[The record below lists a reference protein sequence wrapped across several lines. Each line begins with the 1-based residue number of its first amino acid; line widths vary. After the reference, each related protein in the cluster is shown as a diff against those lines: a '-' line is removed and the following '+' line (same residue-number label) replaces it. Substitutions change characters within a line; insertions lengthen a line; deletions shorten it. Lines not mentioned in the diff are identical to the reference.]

1 MRLRYLHALAQPSAT
16 WIARGAI
23 LIVGIVMLFSPLAA
37 AQKTPPKS
45 APPSPTVAPA
55 FSDND
60 ALTVFDNLEATLESY
75 NRKKFLA
82 AFDAA
87 KMPNFPAFRDQ
98 INHLFETY
106 DSFTVT
112 YHLAQTAMEGSN
124 GVALADF
131 GLDGTSNSEGMRD
144 LRRQAR
150 LRLVVAW
157 NGKEWRIVDLSP
169 RAVFQ

>member
-1 MRLRYLHALAQPSAT
+1 MRLRHLHVFAEPSAT
-16 WIARGAI
+16 LMGRSAI
-23 LIVGIVMLFSPLAA
+23 LIVGIVVLFLSLA
-37 AQKTPPKS
+37 AQKAPLKS
-45 APPSPTVAPA
+45 APRSPTAAPT

-60 ALTVFDNLEATLESY
+60 ALTVFDNLASTLESY

-87 KMPNFPAFRDQ
+87 KMPNFPVFRDQ
-98 INHLFETY
+98 INHLFERY

-131 GLDGTSNSEGMRD
+131 GLDGTSNAEGMRD

>member
-1 MRLRYLHALAQPSAT
+1 MRLRYLLALAQPSAT
-16 WIARGAI
+16 SIARGA
-23 LIVGIVMLFSPLAA
+23 LIVGIVMVFSPLAA
-37 AQKTPPKS
+37 AQKTPPKI
-45 APPSPTVAPA
+45 APPSPTIAPA
-55 FSDND
+55 FGEND
-60 ALTVFDNLEATLESY
+60 ALTVFDNLEATLQSY

-98 INHLFETY
+98 INHLFERY

-144 LRRQAR
+144 LRRQVR
-150 LRLVVAW
+150 LRLVVVW

>member
-1 MRLRYLHALAQPSAT
+1 MHLRYLHVFAESSAT
-16 WIARGAI
+16 SMGRGAI
-23 LIVGIVMLFSPLAA
+23 LIVGIVMLLLPLAA
-37 AQKTPPKS
+37 AQKAPLKS
-45 APPSPTVAPA
+45 APSSSTPAPA

-98 INHLFETY
+98 INHLFERY

-112 YHLAQTAMEGSN
+112 YHLAQTAMEGGY

-157 NGKEWRIVDLSP
+157 NGKEWTIVDLSP

>member
-1 MRLRYLHALAQPSAT
+1 MS
-16 WIARGAI
+16 IARGAI

-37 AQKTPPKS
+37 AQKTPPQS
-45 APPSPTVAPA
+45 GPPSPTVAPA

-98 INHLFETY
+98 INRLFERY

>member
-1 MRLRYLHALAQPSAT
+1 MRPS
-16 WIARGAI
+16 AI
-23 LIVGIVMLFSPLAA
+23 LIAGIVLLLSPWAA
-37 AQKTPPKS
+37 AQEAPAKS
-45 APPSPTVAPA
+45 ALPSSNAAPT
-55 FSDND
+55 FSDRD
-60 ALTVFDNLEATLESY
+60 ALAVFDNLEATLESY

-87 KMPNFPAFRDQ
+87 KMPNFPAFRDR
-98 INHLFETY
+98 INRLFERY

-112 YHLAQTAMEGSN
+112 YHLAQTAMEGSH

-131 GLDGTSNSEGMRD
+131 GLDGTANSEEASD

-157 NGKEWRIVDLSP
+157 DGKEWRIVDLSP
-169 RAVFQ
+169 RAVFE

>member
-1 MRLRYLHALAQPSAT
+1 M
-16 WIARGAI
+16 
-23 LIVGIVMLFSPLAA
+23 
-37 AQKTPPKS
+37 
-45 APPSPTVAPA
+45 
-55 FSDND
+55 
-60 ALTVFDNLEATLESY
+60 VFDNLEATLESY

-98 INHLFETY
+98 INHLFERY

-112 YHLAQTAMEGSN
+112 YHLAETAMEGSN